1 MGIPS
6 TERWL
11 ALGDSF
17 TIGTGTTPDRSF
29 PAVLTRLWAARG
41 RDVVLRNPAVNGY
54 RTDDLIAEELPL
66 VVEFRP
72 TLVTVLIGANDIV
85 AGSSDDRY
93 REQIRLIHARVRSDA
108 PAAAVYALP
117 QPDWSLSRAGA
128 SFGEPAA
135 IAARIERFNA
145 IAREEAARA
154 GATHIDLFQLMRDQ
168 MRNGMLAP
176 DGLHPSAEAYAEW
189 AEALRERLPP
199 S

>member
-1 MGIPS
+1 M
-6 TERWL
+6 
-11 ALGDSF
+11 
-17 TIGTGTTPDRSF
+17 
-29 PAVLTRLWAARG
+29 LTRLWADRG
-41 RDVVLRNPAVNGY
+41 REVLLRNPAVNGY

-66 VVEFRP
+66 TTEFKP

-93 REQIRLIHARVRSDA
+93 REQLRLIHGRVRGDA
-108 PAAAVYALP
+108 PAAAVYGLP

-135 IAARIERFNA
+135 IAGRIERFNA
-145 IAREEAARA
+145 IAREEAESA
-154 GATHIDLFQLMRDQ
+154 GASYIDIFPLMRDQ
-168 MRNGMLAP
+168 MRRGMFAP
-176 DGLHPSAEAYAEW
+176 DGLHPSAEAYREW